1 MSPRPLAP
9 IPPQPAPRNESV
21 GDISQRLANDP
32 NVASF
37 DVRVNKRTGTLEVNA
52 RHTDGRTIHF
62 EEPVPGLTQT
72 TRFDPNS
79 VTIEQRN
86 EAALHL
92 LQEGLSQTDV
102 GRRLGISQSRV
113 SQISRNRS
121 TK

>member
-1 MSPRPLAP
+1 M
-9 IPPQPAPRNESV
+9 

-32 NVASF
+32 DVVSF

-52 RHTDGRTIHF
+52 RHTDGRTIYF

-79 VTIEQRN
+79 VTMEQRN
-86 EAALHL
+86 EAALYL
-92 LQEGLSQTDV
+92 LKEGLSQTEV